1 MDIRTVNNIRCYS
14 GDIAPESG
22 VVFVFGSNPE
32 GRHGAGAAKVARE
45 RFGAVYGR
53 GEGLQGNA
61 YALPTKDLRVTE
73 NRGFR
78 SISPETITESIKKLY
93 GTARRHPD
101 KSFCIAYRNT
111 DRASLN
117 GYTGIEMMRMF
128 AAAGPMPDNVIVSEE
143 WAKTG
148 KEILKMEQEPIQ
160 SAELLAQMQAVKE
173 KTLANGS
180 YMRTPTGEP
189 TTLTEREW
197 LISRTRSFRDAYG
210 IWEKDALTAEIL
222 KNGINSVTL
231 QLLKTVVSYGQDAE
245 QINERV
251 LTDHGILERISQE
264 ILREGDVICRRN
276 DEASLILRGSEGTDS
291 QVSPVEDYDRQV
303 EYSHKQTA
311 LLEEWARANGI
322 WHDNTDRTL
331 SARYSFLAKE
341 GEATVYYDE
350 AENLV
355 YKAISL
361 DYYISPSLTLDRI
374 NIQNRLFPN
383 DFLDIVGVGRDADGR
398 FQFVCRQPFIR
409 GEAPTPE
416 EVRAF
421 ITGLGFRQVPGTDN
435 EYTDDDIYIG
445 DLHTGNV
452 LKDASGILHV
462 FDNEL
467 RLNTPGLGYGGKY
480 ILPDEKPAHELSP
493 SGEPHS
499 RDIIEFVHRYNA
511 QHSTKERLVMDKSE
525 FLTEGNDSILK
536 QYDAYRVV
544 APGVNLA
551 VDTRMDNV
559 RDWYELVNDNGERL
573 VRAANYVTG
582 DLRSYDSA
590 HFENATI
597 GPDGSITLDA
607 VAHSVSPEG
616 DVETSERAYRV
627 TFTRKELMEMTS
639 KDISDTKD
647 LILNVDGTPK
657 ILWHG
662 SPAEF
667 DTFDFS
673 HAGENTGITEYTNR
687 ATGEKVT
694 SDSDKAFFFTD
705 NRQLAIS
712 YGFLAR
718 TQQLS
723 RYSDLLTD
731 IGSLL
736 NNPEGSI
743 LSRIH
748 SKAELIDAV
757 GELRKEG
764 DAQMNAI
771 LDKLPDLTGEKP
783 LSSMA
788 EADRKAL
795 AKDVFEV
802 RNRYSELHR
811 KNSHGGIS
819 NQLNNFVRQK
829 DYLAYFAENLDR
841 LCANDPTVRTE
852 FDKDFNTY
860 NNTFFG
866 PDHGSGVSVFLESET
881 RRMKAAGFHKEPVY
895 LDTLTPSGKKDL
907 LQKIENDL
915 NACIESYNK
924 DIETAGFKQS
934 THLYP
939 VHIKARNPLVHD
951 YQGSSFPDK
960 YIPNE
965 KYGTAYIAAKQVKK
979 ALADGNDAVI
989 YKNIRDPF
997 LGTTYGV
1004 FSTEN
1009 IVMLDRSLLPKEQLD
1024 CTLKKITGT
1033 VEKYMEIKDKNMEK
1047 NMETPATVFEEYKG
1061 YGYSARTYENARQAD
1076 ITLAFATDFTTAGEK
1091 YTEKAAGNTRIPII
1105 LNGPLIGGR
1114 TIEFFV
1120 RQLITD
1126 INLKCRVLGIDK
1138 GNLRLNIA
1146 GNGIYT
1152 LAKSGYTQA
1161 DTDKLITDVL
1171 AGIQDRDGIHISS
1184 IRSGGQTGVD
1194 EAGVKAGRALGLP
1207 TTVLAPKGWAFR
1219 IVDGNGN
1226 HRDIYDE
1233 RAFKARFGVTMK
1245 EAVRQAPVRNTSAG
1259 PRWTPVRSR
1268 DGKWNYRDAAGHLL
1282 AGAWLDKAE
1291 PFRNGR
1297 AIIERG
1303 GTRAEINE
1311 EGVVT
1316 AILAQKMGGP
1326 KL

>member
-78 SISPETITESIKKLY
+78 SISPETITQSIKRLY
-93 GTARRHPD
+93 ETARQHPD

-128 AAAGPMPDNVIVSEE
+128 NSAGRLPDNVIVSEE

-148 KEILKMEQEPIQ
+148 ILK
-160 SAELLAQMQAVKE
+160 K
-173 KTLANGS
+173 
-180 YMRTPTGEP
+180 
-189 TTLTEREW
+189 
-197 LISRTRSFRDAYG
+197 
-210 IWEKDALTAEIL
+210 TAE
-222 KNGINSVTL
+222 
-231 QLLKTVVSYGQDAE
+231 
-245 QINERV
+245 
-251 LTDHGILERISQE
+251 
-264 ILREGDVICRRN
+264 
-276 DEASLILRGSEGTDS
+276 
-291 QVSPVEDYDRQV
+291 
-303 EYSHKQTA
+303 
-311 LLEEWARANGI
+311 
-322 WHDNTDRTL
+322 
-331 SARYSFLAKE
+331 
-341 GEATVYYDE
+341 
-350 AENLV
+350 
-355 YKAISL
+355 
-361 DYYISPSLTLDRI
+361 
-374 NIQNRLFPN
+374 
-383 DFLDIVGVGRDADGR
+383 
-398 FQFVCRQPFIR
+398 
-409 GEAPTPE
+409 
-416 EVRAF
+416 
-421 ITGLGFRQVPGTDN
+421 
-435 EYTDDDIYIG
+435 
-445 DLHTGNV
+445 
-452 LKDASGILHV
+452 
-462 FDNEL
+462 
-467 RLNTPGLGYGGKY
+467 
-480 ILPDEKPAHELSP
+480 
-493 SGEPHS
+493 
-499 RDIIEFVHRYNA
+499 
-511 QHSTKERLVMDKSE
+511 SE
-525 FLTEGNDSILK
+525 FLTEGNDRILK
-536 QYDAYRVV
+536 QYDAYRVIV
-544 APGVNLA
+544 PGINLA
-551 VDTRMDNV
+551 VDTRMDKT
-559 RDWYELVNDNGERL
+559 REWFELVNDNGERL

-607 VAHSVSPEG
+607 VAHSISPEG

-647 LILNVDGTPK
+647 LILNVDGSPK
-657 ILWHG
+657 LLWHG

-667 DTFDFS
+667 DIFDFS

-694 SDSDKAFFFTD
+694 SDSDKAIFFTD
-705 NRQLAIS
+705 NRELAIS

-764 DAQMNAI
+764 DAEMDAV
-771 LDKLPDLTGEKP
+771 LDKLPDLTGEYP

-811 KNSHGGIS
+811 KNSHGGLS

-895 LDTLTPSGKKDL
+895 LDTLTPSGKKDF
-907 LQKIENDL
+907 LQKIEDDL
-915 NACIESYNK
+915 NACIENYNK
-924 DIETAGFKQS
+924 DIEAAGFKQS

-965 KYGTAYIAAKQVKK
+965 KYDTAYVAARQVKK

-1024 CTLKKITGT
+1024 CTLEKVSGT
-1033 VEKYMEIKDKNMEK
+1033 VQRYMD
-1047 NMETPATVFEEYKG
+1047 ATERSNRVF
-1061 YGYSARTYENARQAD
+1061 N
-1076 ITLAFATDFTTAGEK
+1076 
-1091 YTEKAAGNTRIPII
+1091 GNT
-1105 LNGPLIGGR
+1105 
-1114 TIEFFV
+1114 
-1120 RQLITD
+1120 
-1126 INLKCRVLGIDK
+1126 NLQGDEKKD
-1138 GNLRLNIA
+1138 
-1146 GNGIYT
+1146 
-1152 LAKSGYTQA
+1152 
-1161 DTDKLITDVL
+1161 
-1171 AGIQDRDGIHISS
+1171 GIQGKS
-1184 IRSGGQTGVD
+1184 
-1194 EAGVKAGRALGLP
+1194 
-1207 TTVLAPKGWAFR
+1207 VLYP
-1219 IVDGNGN
+1219 
-1226 HRDIYDE
+1226 
-1233 RAFKARFGVTMK
+1233 
-1245 EAVRQAPVRNTSAG
+1245 
-1259 PRWTPVRSR
+1259 TPVTHPS
-1268 DGKWNYRDAAGHLL
+1268 DGRMNYRDANGSTLL
-1282 AGAWLDKAE
+1282 HNWVEKAE
-1291 PFRNGR
+1291 PFKDGKANVVF
-1297 AIIERG
+1297 RG
-1303 GTRAEINE
+1303 LHFTINDKGYVIKCEEHKVSDIAQAKNTGTKIR
-1311 EGVVT
+1311 
-1316 AILAQKMGGP
+1316 
-1326 KL
+1326 